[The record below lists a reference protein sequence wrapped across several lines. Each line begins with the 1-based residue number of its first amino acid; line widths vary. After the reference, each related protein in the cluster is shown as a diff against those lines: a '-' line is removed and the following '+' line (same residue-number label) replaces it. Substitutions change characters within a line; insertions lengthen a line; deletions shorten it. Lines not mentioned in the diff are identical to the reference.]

1 LPCGNRGLTWSKSIR
16 DGYGIAS
23 LAVGVLREGV
33 GLSLGSIYG
42 RASALAVIMAVLA
55 YAVTGAE
62 PSVTASH
69 P

>member
-1 LPCGNRGLTWSKSIR
+1 MPCGNRGLTWSKSIR

-33 GLSLGSIYG
+33 SLGSIYG